1 MPQTNSHNGAD
12 SIEQKLLGILAAQDL
27 GDITQELCDF
37 SLEEQNATAEAQGIQ
52 PSASADYIPV
62 LGKSVTYIVASVLFN
77 ERDEVLMMQEAKQS
91 CAGKWY
97 LPAGRM
103 EKGETICEAA
113 VREVYEETGLNVD
126 ITTLL
131 AIEVAGGSWFRFVL
145 TGRVTGGQL
154 KTPAQ
159 ADNESLQAKWIGRLS
174 ELPLRA
180 NDILNLI
187 DIGRSYNER
196 NSSPQAPSYHPDVLP
211 TKYSHHK
218 NYLRVV
224 AVIRKRATNSLNVL
238 VSEKN
243 VHHFPTVE
251 VHPQRSLHS
260 TLRKFMIELFGAE
273 LPQHRP
279 HGILSVE
286 HCPSPMPYTS
296 DGICL
301 NVLVVFRPPL
311 EEVALI
317 GKCTWHE
324 LSRPLEEKL
333 GRILSSKHSTIP
345 LNVIR

>member
-1 MPQTNSHNGAD
+1 
-12 SIEQKLLGILAAQDL
+12 
-27 GDITQELCDF
+27 
-37 SLEEQNATAEAQGIQ
+37 
-52 PSASADYIPV
+52 
-62 LGKSVTYIVASVLFN
+62 
-77 ERDEVLMMQEAKQS
+77 
-91 CAGKWY
+91 
-97 LPAGRM
+97 M
-103 EKGETICEAA
+103 EKGESICEAA
-113 VREVYEETGLNVD
+113 IREVYEETGLNAE

-131 AIEVAGGSWFRFVL
+131 AIEAAGGSWFRFVL
-145 TGRVTGGQL
+145 TGHIKGGLL
-154 KTPAQ
+154 KTPSQ
-159 ADNESLQAKWIGRLS
+159 ADNESLQAKWISNIR

-187 DIGRSYNER
+187 DIANSYRER
-196 NSSPQAPSYHPDVLP
+196 GGGQVWHPEILP
-211 TKYSHHK
+211 TKFSHFK

-224 AVIRKRATNSLNVL
+224 ACIRKRTTNTLNIL

-286 HCPSPMPYTS
+286 HSASLQQT

-311 EEVALI
+311 EEVN
-317 GKCTWHE
+317 
-324 LSRPLEEKL
+324 KL
-333 GRILSSKHSTIP
+333 RYLYCF
-345 LNVIR
+345 